1 MIAEAL
7 AIARYHILLV
17 AVAAAAVFGWLVT
30 GRVPSFLLVVV
41 ALDWFFIN
49 LLNRVTDIE
58 EDLKNGI
65 PGTARVA
72 QKKTLL
78 TVTSFAAMGL
88 SFLVTHLVW
97 PALTPWRV
105 AVQAVGFAYNYKV
118 VPTPRGWS
126 RLKEIYFFKNFGS
139 SVLFVLT
146 CFVYPIAASPGA
158 RTMPWAGV
166 AVLAA
171 FFVPFELT
179 FEILYDLRD
188 IEGDRIENVPTY
200 PVIHGVL
207 RARQII
213 DALLLVSGAV
223 ILVGLSEGWI
233 GVREGMMLVA
243 PVIQFFFYRRRF
255 ERGLTSPDCIH
266 LTHLATALLAFYLLG
281 NMVWLKLGMP
291 ANVML

>member
-1 MIAEAL
+1 
-7 AIARYHILLV
+7 
-17 AVAAAAVFGWLVT
+17 LVT

-78 TVTSFAAMGL
+78 TISSFAAMAM

-105 AVQAVGFAYNYKV
+105 AVQVVGFAYNYKI
-118 VPTPRGWS
+118 VPTPRGMS

-139 SVLFVLT
+139 SILFVLT
-146 CFVYPIAASPGA
+146 CFVYPIVASQT
-158 RTMPWAGV
+158 RVMPWPGV
-166 AVLAA
+166 VVLAA

-200 PVIHGVL
+200 PVVHGVL

-213 DALLLVSGAV
+213 DALLLVSAAV
-223 ILVGLSEGWI
+223 LLVGLSERWI
-233 GVREGMMLVA
+233 GLREGMMLAA
-243 PVIQFFFYRRRF
+243 PAIQFFFYRKRF
-255 ERGLTSPDCIH
+255 TRGLTTPDCIH
-266 LTHLATALLAFYLLG
+266 LTHLASALLAFYLLG
-281 NMVWLKLGMP
+281 NMIWLKLGMP